1 MSPTDP
7 IQAAHEAK
15 HATTLLRE
23 SRAIQRRLDKLALTA
38 AAARPPTTQLISD
51 RRDAMER
58 LVHHLMR
65 EEKAQHRR
73 AAQSLRGGH

>member
-7 IQAAHEAK
+7 IQAAHDAK
-15 HATTLLRE
+15 RAAALLRE
-23 SRAIQRRLDKLALTA
+23 SRGIQRRLDKLALAA

-51 RRDAMER
+51 ARDAMAH
-58 LVHHLMR
+58 LVHHLAN
-65 EEKAQHRR
+65 EERAQHRR

>member
-15 HATTLLRE
+15 HAATLLRE
-23 SRAIQRRLDKLALTA
+23 SRAFSAGWTSSPMAA

-51 RRDAMER
+51 TGDAMER

-65 EEKAQHRR
+65 EERAQHRR